1 MEDAVRIFRL
11 VATEFDVL
19 NDETVEAWLNLTAP
33 LISKKVFGKLYDQ
46 AIALLT
52 AHRLKMAGYGDNQ
65 YGSVGD
71 ALRVGSYTEGETSVS
86 FNVNQGTNLMA
97 DAELAL
103 TPYGLEYLTL
113 RRLVVISIHS
123 AGESPAGMNA
133 TGDSDFESF
142 RTRKFLLDFR
152 LARSQTTGALI
163 WLKLLC
169 GTNWELRPRRPG
181 HFCARALMRMLT
193 PSMPCAHSS

>member
-52 AHRLKMAGYGDNQ
+52 AHRLNQ

-123 AGESPAGMNA
+123 AGEC
-133 TGDSDFESF
+133 
-142 RTRKFLLDFR
+142 R
-152 LARSQTTGALI
+152 
-163 WLKLLC
+163 
-169 GTNWELRPRRPG
+169 
-181 HFCARALMRMLT
+181 
-193 PSMPCAHSS
+193 